1 MAFVFSWWFIV
12 AAFLVGGIAACL
24 FFFFK
29 MDKEDR
35 VIIDKF
41 LSEMQ
46 SGADSSNEG

>member
-12 AAFLVGGIAACL
+12 AACLVGGIAACL

-41 LSEMQ
+41 LAEMQ
-46 SGADSSNEG
+46 AEADSSSEG